1 MARGIDLPETVPLFP
16 LPGAVL
22 MPRTRLPLQIFE
34 PRYLQMVEDVLKTPS
49 RLIGMIQP
57 AEGGLDALAQVGCAG
72 RIVAFSE
79 LDDGRLMISLKA
91 RSRFRLN
98 EVQPG
103 FTPYLRG
110 QVNWSGYETDLAVQ
124 PEEDPRFE
132 RKGFMARLGR
142 YMEQRSLSTDWDA
155 AERPRPRRWS
165 IRCPCCC
172 PSPPRKSRPCWRRR
186 RLPSAA
192 CCWRGCWNTPCTA
205 ATTRRR
211 SSDRHDRTRL

>member
-1 MARGIDLPETVPLFP
+1 MSRGIDLPETVPLFP

-57 AEGGLDALAQVGCAG
+57 AEGGLEALAQVGCAG

-91 RSRFRLN
+91 RSRFRLA
-98 EVQPG
+98 EVRPG

-110 QVNWSGYETDLAVQ
+110 RADWSGYEADLATQ
-124 PEEDPRFE
+124 AEEDPRFE

-142 YMEQRSLSTDWDA
+142 YMEQRGLSTDWDA
-155 AERPRPRRWS
+155 AEAS
-165 IRCPCCC
+165 EAETLVN
-172 PSPPRKSRPCWRRR
+172 SLSML
-186 RLPSAA
+186 LPFAPEEKQA
-192 CCWRGCWNTPCTA
+192 LLE
-205 ATTRRR
+205 ATTLSERRVLLEGLLEYALHGG
-211 SSDRHDRTRL
+211 DNEETIQ

>member
-1 MARGIDLPETVPLFP
+1 MSRGIDLPETVPLFP

-98 EVQPG
+98 EVRPG

-110 QVNWSGYETDLAVQ
+110 QVDWSGYETDLAVQ

-142 YMEQRSLSTDWDA
+142 YMEQRGLSTDWDA
-155 AERPRPRRWS
+155 AEASEEETLVNSLSMLLPFAPEEKQALLEASTLFKRR
-165 IRCPCCC
+165 I
-172 PSPPRKSRPCWRRR
+172 
-186 RLPSAA
+186 LLEGLLEYALH
-192 CCWRGCWNTPCTA
+192 GGDNEETIQ
-205 ATTRRR
+205 
-211 SSDRHDRTRL
+211 

>member
-57 AEGGLDALAQVGCAG
+57 AEGGLDSLASVGCAG

-79 LDDGRLMISLKA
+79 LDDGRLMISLRA

-98 EVQPG
+98 EVRPG

-110 QVNWSGYETDLAVQ
+110 QVDWSGYEGDLALQ
-124 PEEDPRFE
+124 PEEDPRFD

-142 YMEQRSLSTDWDA
+142 YMEQRGLSTDWDA
-155 AERPRPRRWS
+155 AEASEAETLVNSLSMLLPFAPEEKQALLEAPVLAGRRELLEGLLEYALHGGDNEET
-165 IRCPCCC
+165 IQ
-172 PSPPRKSRPCWRRR
+172 
-186 RLPSAA
+186 
-192 CCWRGCWNTPCTA
+192 
-205 ATTRRR
+205 
-211 SSDRHDRTRL
+211 

>member
-1 MARGIDLPETVPLFP
+1 MSRGIDLPETLPLFP

-57 AEGGLDALAQVGCAG
+57 AEGGLDSLASVGCAG

-79 LDDGRLMISLKA
+79 LDDGRLMISLRA

-98 EVQPG
+98 EVRPG

-110 QVNWSGYETDLAVQ
+110 QVDWSGYEGDLAAQ
-124 PEEDPRFE
+124 PEEDPRFD

-142 YMEQRSLSTDWDA
+142 YMEQRGLSTDWDA
-155 AERPRPRRWS
+155 AEASEAETLVNSLSMLLPFAPEEKQALLEAPALADRRELLEGLLEYALHGGDNEET
-165 IRCPCCC
+165 IQ
-172 PSPPRKSRPCWRRR
+172 
-186 RLPSAA
+186 
-192 CCWRGCWNTPCTA
+192 
-205 ATTRRR
+205 
-211 SSDRHDRTRL
+211 